1 MLQLDPTEILGMKLI
16 IWVFRSQERIQID
29 YETTPTALAQPSLA
43 NTLKD
48 VSTTRILLIYRGKPM
63 MDRLSVLEYDLLP
76 GSEILMHLFVR
87 LNFAILLPPHTD
99 FSR

>member
-63 MDRLSVLEYDLLP
+63 MD
-76 GSEILMHLFVR
+76 LFVR